1 MIANQYHISLDRPTL
16 PEPFPDVPE
25 FWVDPITNISVPKDP
40 TANLAWRARVITEA
54 ENDIDFQQYLF
65 TCCEKSILLWFN
77 LFVWTYRQFIV
88 DPIVHQP
95 IPAPPDQTHVP
106 FVTWIPMQDD
116 AILEIQKAIQ
126 EGYDIGVKKCRETG
140 ASWMCLGVF
149 HWFWLFRP
157 ESQLLELSRTEA
169 YVDEP
174 GNAKSLFWKHDYINQ
189 WLPDWMCPPD
199 VFRGGKNRRKMHIA
213 NELNGSVLDGE
224 ATTANAASGDR
235 RLAVLMDEFA
245 KVENGQAMRS
255 ATADVTPCR
264 VINSTPCGAGTEYS
278 TWLNSGQIKII
289 YLPFYKHPEKG
300 LGRYIRQDETTGMFE
315 VRSPW
320 LDNEEKRRSPKEMA
334 QEIFMDDLESG
345 STFFEAN
352 IIEKN
357 KVLFAREPISSLE
370 VNFLKSVPNDDIRK
384 LIQAKSIDKVD
395 VTSPRWAK
403 LKLWKRLIQGRLDQ
417 KYSYALGVDLSEGK
431 GASNS
436 VIAIICVQTGEIV
449 GEWADANT
457 PPYEMARI
465 VMAIALW
472 VGGANPNRLPVV
484 IWEMNGPGY
493 DFGKL
498 VVEGYSYPYC
508 YYMSKELV
516 RDKKLERKFG
526 WHASTE
532 RKELM
537 LSELRRKL
545 AHGGIIIH
553 SELALNEAMYYIRYP
568 GGKIGPA
575 CLLEESEAAR
585 KTHGDRVIAVGL
597 ALLAS
602 GSPTASRDVSGPKA
616 PKNCVAWRRQQ
627 SLMRKR
633 KKQPRHKY
641 GSWRKVKY

>member
-1 MIANQYHISLDRPTL
+1 MIANQYHISLQEPVL
-16 PEPFPDVPE
+16 PEPFPTADRY
-25 FWVDPITNISVPKDP
+25 WTDPITGIIIPKRP
-40 TANLAWRARVITEA
+40 IENLAWRGKLIKSA
-54 ENDIDFQQYLF
+54 ENDVDMQQYLF
-65 TCCEKSILLWFN
+65 SACEKSILFWVN
-77 LFVWTYRQFIV
+77 AFVWTYRQFII
-88 DPIVHQP
+88 DPTVHYP
-95 IPAPPDQTHVP
+95 IPSPPDQIHVP
-106 FVTWIPMQDD
+106 FVTWVDLQDE
-116 AILEIQKAIQ
+116 AILAITLAIT

-140 ASWMCLGVF
+140 ASWMCLAVF
-149 HWFWLFRP
+149 HWFWLFRA

-189 WLPDWMCPPD
+189 WLPPWMCPPD
-199 VFRGGKNRRKMHIA
+199 VFRGSANRRKMHLA

-278 TWLNSGQIKII
+278 KWLGSGQIKII

-300 LGRYIRQDETTGMFE
+300 LGRYIRKDEASGMYE
-315 VRSPW
+315 IRSPW

-345 STFFEAN
+345 STFFESN
-352 IIEKN
+352 ILEKH
-357 KVLFAREPISSLE
+357 KLLFCRKPTSVLEIVFDEDVS
-370 VNFLKSVPNDDIRK
+370 NDMIKALLQRRTT
-384 LIQAKSIDKVD
+384 DKIKI
-395 VTSPRWAK
+395 THPKWAK
-403 LKLWKRLIQGRLDQ
+403 LKLWTRLIQGRLDQ
-417 KYSYALGVDLSEGK
+417 KYSYVLGIDLSEGK

-436 VIAIICVQTGEIV
+436 VIAIECVQTGEIV

-465 VMAIALW
+465 AMAIALW
-472 VGGANPNRLPVV
+472 VGGSNPNRMPVV

-498 VVEGYSYPYC
+498 LVEKFCYSYC
-508 YYMSKELV
+508 YYMTKELV
-516 RDKKLERKFG
+516 KDKTTEKKFG

-537 LSELRRKL
+537 LSAVRRKM
-545 AHGGIIIH
+545 AHGGIIVH
-553 SELALNEAMYYIRYP
+553 SETAIDEAMYYIRYP
-568 GGKIGPA
+568 EGKIGPA
-575 CLLEESEAAR
+575 FLLEESAAAR
-585 KTHGDRVIAVGL
+585 KTHGDRVIAFGL
-597 ALLAS
+597 ASLAAE
-602 GSPTASRDVSGPKA
+602 SPTAGRKVHGPQA
-616 PKNCVAWRRQQ
+616 PEGSVAYRRAE
-627 SLMRKR
+627 KR
-633 KKQPRHKY
+633 KKAQANTA
-641 GSWRKVKY
+641 GGWRKPTGHGK